1 MKWISEMKT
10 QIFVELLR
18 ESVLIQAA
26 VTLIMVIGMVYM
38 YAIGRD
44 IPADYLSLLS
54 LIIGFWFGSKTQAKI
69 QKYLNVR
76 NEE

>member
-1 MKWISEMKT
+1 MKT

-26 VTLIMVIGMVYM
+26 VTLILVVGMVYM

-44 IPADYLSLLS
+44 IPTDYLSLLS
-54 LIIGFWFGSKTQAKI
+54 LIVGFWFGSKSEAKLR
-69 QKYLNVR
+69 KYLGNI
-76 NEE
+76 NKD